1 MNRINIPAFTSS
13 GMETRRVPTRLR
25 MLGIALMLLNG
36 LRTFNIRKGFKF
48 KFKETTSTILKNLY
62 ELKFTLKLL

>member
-1 MNRINIPAFTSS
+1 
-13 GMETRRVPTRLR
+13 
-25 MLGIALMLLNG
+25 LMLLNG